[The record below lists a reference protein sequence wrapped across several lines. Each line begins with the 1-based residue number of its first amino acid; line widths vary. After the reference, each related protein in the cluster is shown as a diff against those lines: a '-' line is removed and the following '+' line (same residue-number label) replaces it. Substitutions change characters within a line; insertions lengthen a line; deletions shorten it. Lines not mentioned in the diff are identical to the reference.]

1 MANKKVVRKKK
12 IRARVSAEDK
22 ALALIREQMLVMREM
37 IAAST
42 EQSKVLQS
50 YLKLFTDVPQPAVR
64 QMTDVDEFNIEKRL
78 NQMKSADDTY
88 VSGKVPIIDPSQWM
102 QDMTQTFDTY
112 KKEIV

>member
-1 MANKKVVRKKK
+1 MPSKKIVKKKKVRKK
-12 IRARVSAEDK
+12 VSKEDK
-22 ALALIREQMLVMREM
+22 AIAFMREQMLVVREM